1 MDFDVLTDL
10 VPIRGRTVLD
20 VGCGD
25 GALVKRLRAAG
36 AGALGLD
43 VDVGRA
49 RAADPDGRYV
59 EAGAEAIPLD
69 DASVDVAILM
79 RSLHHV
85 PDPDA
90 ALRELRRVVR
100 DAVYVA
106 EPLPRGEYFELMRL
120 VDDET
125 EVLANAQAALA
136 RAAGFE
142 RVHSVE
148 YEVTMRIDDFEG
160 LRERV
165 LAADPDRA
173 GRFAAVEDELRAGF
187 RPGEYAPPMRADLLR
202 AVSSGA

>member
-1 MDFDVLTDL
+1 MNDFDVLVEA
-10 VPIRGRTVLD
+10 VPISGRTVID

-36 AGALGLD
+36 ADALGLD
-43 VDVGRA
+43 LDVERA
-49 RAADPDGRYV
+49 READPDGRYLAAGG
-59 EAGAEAIPLD
+59 EALPLE

-79 RSLHHV
+79 RSLHHI

-100 DAVYVA
+100 DSVYVA
-106 EPLPRGEYFELMRL
+106 EPLPEGEYFELMRI

-125 EVLANAQAALA
+125 DVLAGAQAALA

-142 RVHSVE
+142 RIHSVS
-148 YEVTMRIDDFEG
+148 YDVTMRIDDFEEV
-160 LRERV
+160 RERV
-165 LAADPDRA
+165 LAADPGRA
-173 GRFAAVEDELRAGF
+173 ARLASVEDELRARF

-202 AVSSGA
+202 VVQLP

>member
-1 MDFDVLTDL
+1 MDFEVLTEL
-10 VPIRGRTVLD
+10 VPIRGRTVID

-36 AGALGLD
+36 AD
-43 VDVGRA
+43 VTGVDIDVERA

-59 EAGAEAIPLD
+59 TGRRRGAAARRRLGRRRDPH
-69 DASVDVAILM
+69 AQPAP
-79 RSLHHV
+79 R

-100 DAVYVA
+100 DALYVA
-106 EPLPRGEYFELMRL
+106 EPLPEGEYFELMRI

-125 EVLANAQAALA
+125 EVLALAQAALA

-142 RVHSVE
+142 RVHTIE
-148 YEVTMRIDDFEG
+148 YEVTMRIDDFEEV
-160 LRERV
+160 RERV

-173 GRFAAVEDELRAGF
+173 ERFAAVEDELRAQF

-202 AVSSGA
+202 VVRLP